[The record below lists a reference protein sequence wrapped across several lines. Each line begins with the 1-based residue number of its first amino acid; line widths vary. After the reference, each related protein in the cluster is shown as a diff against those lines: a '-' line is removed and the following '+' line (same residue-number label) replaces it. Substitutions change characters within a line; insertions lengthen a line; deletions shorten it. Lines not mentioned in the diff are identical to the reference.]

1 MRFEQLIKKVE
12 QAENAI
18 EANERRVGADLRQLK
33 ASWKAAWTPG
43 RIVLAGLGSGF
54 VLGLVEPG
62 RRLASGSNAMRLMS
76 MATSLVGLLAGTSA
90 HAAAEEAGSAAETAA
105 VAADGGGVPGGV
117 AAGLRAD
124 QLASERI
131 ARAAEAARAAG
142 AEP

>member
-54 VLGLVEPG
+54 VIGLVEPG
-62 RRLASGSNAMRLMS
+62 RGLASGSNAMRLMS

-105 VAADGGGVPGGV
+105 VAADGGGVLGGI

-124 QLASERI
+124 QLAGERI